1 MYALI
6 VGADRLGRIPQTLAL
21 YGITVGHHVT
31 GRNPAHQRSPNHIK
45 GMDVVILFTDYL
57 NHNAMRN
64 YREFANKRQVKL
76 IVCRSTNVDLVR
88 NLDKIRADRH
98 QFLVA

>member
-1 MYALI
+1 MHALI
-6 VGADRLGRIPQTLAL
+6 VGADRLGRIPETLAL

-31 GRNPAHQRSPNHIK
+31 GRNPAHQRSPSHIK

-64 YREFANKRQVKL
+64 YRDIANKRQVKL
-76 IVCRSTNVDLVR
+76 ILCRSTQIDLIK
-88 NLDKIRADRH
+88 NLDKIGAHR
-98 QFLVA
+98 QFLDA

>member
-1 MYALI
+1 MHALI
-6 VGADRLGRIPQTLAL
+6 VGADRLGSIPQTLAL

-31 GRNPAHQRSPNHIK
+31 GRNPAHQRSPSHIK

-64 YREFANKRQVKL
+64 YREIANKRQVQL
-76 IVCRSTNVDLVR
+76 VVCRRTHCDLVK
-88 NLDKIRADRH
+88 NLDKLQAHR
-98 QFLVA
+98 QFLDA